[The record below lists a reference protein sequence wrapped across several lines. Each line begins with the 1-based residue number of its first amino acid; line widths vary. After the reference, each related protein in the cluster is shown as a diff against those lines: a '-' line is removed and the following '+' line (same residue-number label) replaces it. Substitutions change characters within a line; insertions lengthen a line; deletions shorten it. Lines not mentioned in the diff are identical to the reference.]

1 MLRFSFRV
9 PEFEYEYGVTK
20 SGSDSRNEGNMW
32 KHSERSG
39 INIIF
44 MMQQLLMAEEYGQHF
59 RNLVEASS
67 RKDSP
72 IRLLC
77 DIVQ

>member
-1 MLRFSFRV
+1 MI
-9 PEFEYEYGVTK
+9 PTYGVTK

-44 MMQQLLMAEEYGQHF
+44 MKQQLLMAEEYGQHF